1 MPDADSANGILELVR
16 TMTAAAGLR
25 PSDDELAT
33 LAEAYPALRG
43 AADRLY
49 PLAADAD
56 PAPVFDPVSFYLPA
70 DTADR
75 SAQAGSGD

>member
-1 MPDADSANGILELVR
+1 MPDTGSVNRVLELVR

-25 PSDDELAT
+25 PGDDELAT

-56 PAPVFDPVSFYLPA
+56 PAAVFDPVSFYPPA
-70 DTADR
+70 DAAGRATR
-75 SAQAGSGD
+75 AGSSD